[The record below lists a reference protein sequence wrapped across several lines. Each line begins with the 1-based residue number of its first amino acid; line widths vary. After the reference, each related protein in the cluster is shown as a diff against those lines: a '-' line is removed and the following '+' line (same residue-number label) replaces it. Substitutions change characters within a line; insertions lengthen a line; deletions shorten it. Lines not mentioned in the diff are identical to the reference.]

1 MTFGK
6 SLFLTRYRLRSAIYM
21 PPKTKNLAIDQT
33 MVTLHGIAA
42 LQKPQTHASTEA
54 KKLSQNRYFLNR
66 HML

>member
-6 SLFLTRYRLRSAIYM
+6 SLFLTRYRMRSAIYM

-42 LQKPQTHASTEA
+42 LQKPQAQASTEA
-54 KKLSQNRYFLNR
+54 KNLAKTATF
-66 HML
+66 